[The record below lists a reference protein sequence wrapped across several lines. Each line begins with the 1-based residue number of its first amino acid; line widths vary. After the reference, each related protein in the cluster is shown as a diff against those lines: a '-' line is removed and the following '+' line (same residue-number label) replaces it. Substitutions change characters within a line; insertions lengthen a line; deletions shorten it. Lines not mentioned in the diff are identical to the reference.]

1 MGLPLIPVQTTGT
14 YRWFIVLL
22 TALASGLLT
31 GIIFGFVPLQNVMIL
46 EGMPPIKRFPSV
58 LLPKKTLQVIFRH
71 FNRHLCG
78 RMCAWRGC
86 PL

>member
-1 MGLPLIPVQTTGT
+1 MGLPLIPVHTTGT

-46 EGMPPIKRFPSV
+46 EGMPPI
-58 LLPKKTLQVIFRH
+58 
-71 FNRHLCG
+71 
-78 RMCAWRGC
+78 
-86 PL
+86 